1 MFPLDAIITK
11 VAERKTLFV
20 IKLFS
25 VIICFFSFDAKDPHG
40 VKELL

>member
-20 IKLFS
+20 IKL
-25 VIICFFSFDAKDPHG
+25 SFDAKDPHG